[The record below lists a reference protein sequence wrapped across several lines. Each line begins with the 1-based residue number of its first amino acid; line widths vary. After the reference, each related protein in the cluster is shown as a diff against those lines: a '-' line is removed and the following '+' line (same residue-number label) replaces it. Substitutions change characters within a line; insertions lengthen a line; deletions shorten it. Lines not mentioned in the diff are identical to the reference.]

1 MLIILGDLNY
11 VNLEEEFTVF
21 PEYLLFILEIL
32 FYNFGQRVAICESGP
47 MLTFHC
53 ISAFRGKYK
62 KIYVIVVSE
71 AYIQSKP
78 KRGL

>member
-1 MLIILGDLNY
+1 MLIILGDLIY
-11 VNLEEEFTVF
+11 VNREEDFSVF
-21 PEYLLFILEIL
+21 PEYLFIIVEIL
-32 FYNFGQRVAICESGP
+32 FYNFRQRVSICESGP

-53 ISAFRGKYK
+53 ISAFRGNY

-71 AYIQSKP
+71 ACIQSKP